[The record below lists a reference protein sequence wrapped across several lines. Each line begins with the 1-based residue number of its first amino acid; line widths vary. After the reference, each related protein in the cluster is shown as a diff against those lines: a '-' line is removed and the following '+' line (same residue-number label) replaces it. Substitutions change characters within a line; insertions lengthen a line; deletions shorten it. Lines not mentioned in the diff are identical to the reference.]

1 MKKNLSLV
9 LLVLLSQTVFSQRN
23 FFVYLQ
29 AEKEQEFYIRF
40 RETAFHSSRTGYLI
54 LPGLADS
61 VYTLRLGFPGRKGPE
76 EQFVI
81 TMAKRDHGYLLREKP
96 GQGWELY
103 DLFSKQIISAVKEEK
118 ESGPVPNETAAKVSA
133 FTALLAKA
141 TGDPSLLTP
150 PAPVKTEPAI
160 VAKKETIPAP
170 VTISEKKDTIIA
182 VAAVEAPR
190 PVSPDTLI
198 AKKEPEPVKP
208 TAEPVQQPVETGIKT
223 EKSLAAVPD
232 TVYSQPAGTAGEIP
246 VDTVRVTPVD
256 TVSAVP
262 VDTIRT
268 VTADTVR
275 TVLEE
280 PVNTMVNLKKSV
292 IKKRSESSTTEG
304 FGLVYLDNWED
315 GQTDTIRLLIPQP
328 KLLQAQVKEIPR
340 EEKKFLEIPAV
351 AVKDTIPQPVK
362 TEGTD
367 SLSRQSLQTD
377 SIPKAASE
385 PERLPPMPAPVCADT
400 ATDHDFRTLR
410 KNMAAAEGDEQML
423 QQARSYFK
431 EKCFTAAQLKNLSTL
446 FLEDEGKYSFFDA
459 AYKYVRDK
467 DAFAL
472 LVNELKDPYYIN
484 RFKAMLR

>member
-1 MKKNLSLV
+1 
-9 LLVLLSQTVFSQRN
+9 
-23 FFVYLQ
+23 
-29 AEKEQEFYIRF
+29 
-40 RETAFHSSRTGYLI
+40 
-54 LPGLADS
+54 
-61 VYTLRLGFPGRKGPE
+61 
-76 EQFVI
+76 
-81 TMAKRDHGYLLREKP
+81 
-96 GQGWELY
+96 
-103 DLFSKQIISAVKEEK
+103 
-118 ESGPVPNETAAKVSA
+118 
-133 FTALLAKA
+133 
-141 TGDPSLLTP
+141 
-150 PAPVKTEPAI
+150 
-160 VAKKETIPAP
+160 
-170 VTISEKKDTIIA
+170 
-182 VAAVEAPR
+182 
-190 PVSPDTLI
+190 
-198 AKKEPEPVKP
+198 
-208 TAEPVQQPVETGIKT
+208 
-223 EKSLAAVPD
+223 
-232 TVYSQPAGTAGEIP
+232 
-246 VDTVRVTPVD
+246 
-256 TVSAVP
+256 
-262 VDTIRT
+262 
-268 VTADTVR
+268 
-275 TVLEE
+275 
-280 PVNTMVNLKKSV
+280 MVNLKKSV